1 MKLKITIENRIYEV
15 EVEASE
21 ADPGPSPMST
31 RPLTNLRPHVPGESS
46 PSGQA
51 GSDKSGRS
59 PVAGVVVKIPV
70 QLGQQVRA
78 GDTVVVLEAMKM
90 ETNITAPCSGT
101 LTTVS
106 VKIGDSVRTG
116 QSLFELE

>member
-21 ADPGPSPMST
+21 ADPSPAPAPT
-31 RPLTNLRPHVPGESS
+31 RPLTSIRPPLPGESS
-46 PSGQA
+46 PSGQG
-51 GSDKSGRS
+51 GSDKLGRS